1 MIIPEKKKE
10 IAARLKE
17 ALLAEHLYNAQA
29 AKCLNLIPNYITMM
43 LNHRMWDHCPAKA
56 WTRTEEALS
65 QGKIAEFKIPEG
77 EKIVDGVKAYKKK
90 GNALITATE
99 PESLKVQNVAIGR
112 TIMRDG
118 ALAYENN
125 ENPVI
130 SERQQYIDPI
140 TQEPIPHEVL
150 EPTKKEPD
158 SDIKK
163 INCTMPGAELVNLI
177 SKAGSDFS
185 KVITTPET
193 NRMIVSLDIE
203 INLIV
208 NGKKVQIA

>member
-1 MIIPEKKKE
+1 MITPEKKKE

-43 LNHRMWDHCPAKA
+43 LNKRMWDHCPAKA

-77 EKIVDGVKAYKKK
+77 EKIVDGVKSYKKK
-90 GNALITATE
+90 GNSLIAATE
-99 PESLKVQNVAIGR
+99 PERNEPESSHSDEDSSQHKTGR
-112 TIMRDG
+112 RMTEEE
-118 ALAYENN
+118 LEN
-125 ENPVI
+125 
-130 SERQQYIDPI
+130 
-140 TQEPIPHEVL
+140 L
-150 EPTKKEPD
+150 LTK
-158 SDIKK
+158 
-163 INCTMPGAELVNLI
+163 MG
-177 SKAGSDFS
+177 SKFFKTFTG
-185 KVITTPET
+185 PET
-193 NRMIVSLDIE
+193 DRLKGSLDIE

>member
-56 WTRTEEALS
+56 WNRTEEALS
-65 QGKIAEFKIPEG
+65 LGKISEFKIPKG

-99 PESLKVQNVAIGR
+99 PEKKDPQPSLEEGQ
-112 TIMRDG
+112 
-118 ALAYENN
+118 E
-125 ENPVI
+125 PVI
-130 SERQQYIDPI
+130 SPTYDNYKEQCDNYLKTIRELLKEKEELRTIISDNTERTDPR
-140 TQEPIPHEVL
+140 
-150 EPTKKEPD
+150 
-158 SDIKK
+158 
-163 INCTMPGAELVNLI
+163 
-177 SKAGSDFS
+177 
-185 KVITTPET
+185 KVSI
-193 NRMIVSLDIE
+193 DIE
-203 INLIV
+203 INLII
-208 NGKKVQIA
+208 NGRKVLIA

>member
-1 MIIPEKKKE
+1 MVTPEKKKE

-65 QGKIAEFKIPEG
+65 QGKISEFKIPAG
-77 EKIVDGVKAYKKK
+77 EKIVDGVKGYKKK
-90 GNALITATE
+90 GNTLITATE
-99 PESLKVQNVAIGR
+99 QEKKVPESSHSDEDCSQHKNGR
-112 TIMRDG
+112 RMTEEE
-118 ALAYENN
+118 LEN
-125 ENPVI
+125 
-130 SERQQYIDPI
+130 
-140 TQEPIPHEVL
+140 L
-150 EPTKKEPD
+150 LTK
-158 SDIKK
+158 
-163 INCTMPGAELVNLI
+163 MG
-177 SKAGSDFS
+177 SKFF
-185 KVITTPET
+185 KTFTRPET
-193 NRMIVSLDIE
+193 DRLKVSLDIE